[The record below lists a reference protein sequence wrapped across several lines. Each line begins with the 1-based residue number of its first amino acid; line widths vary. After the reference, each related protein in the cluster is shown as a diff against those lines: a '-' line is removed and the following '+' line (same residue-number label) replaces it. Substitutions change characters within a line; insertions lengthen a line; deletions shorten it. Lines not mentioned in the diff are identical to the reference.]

1 MMETHVL
8 GLFFGA
14 AGWWWVFVADFG
26 GRNLRGA
33 RERWGWDGVH
43 CADGDVD
50 V

>member
-8 GLFFGA
+8 GFFGA
-14 AGWWWVFVADFG
+14 AGGRVFVADFG

-33 RERWGWDGVH
+33 RERWGWVGW